1 MYRNTFRHRLAVAGL
16 LVGTALAATACN
28 ASADKDKGNTPAAGG
43 SGGGAGKNVVLVTP
57 EPIGVNDF
65 LKLAATGA
73 QNAAK
78 KAGGTATVLES
89 KDTSAIQQNVE
100 AAVRQKPA
108 VVVAVGFEF
117 ADVLAQQA
125 EANPKQQFLFV
136 DSCTTKPYPNI
147 TCATFREHEGTFLA
161 GAEAGLLTKSGKVG
175 AVVALDSPQIRRFS
189 DPFGAGAKQTNPA
202 SSFTQLFVGGQKP
215 FNDPARAGEQTASL
229 KAKDVDQV
237 MGAASAAGNLGVFNA
252 AKSAGLQ
259 AFGVDVNQCS
269 AAPGTVVDNVIK
281 RTDIAVDKGV
291 EQIVGGKPG
300 GVTSYGV
307 KEGGITLTG
316 LESGVETS
324 QCLIAQRP
332 EVIKTVQVLRDQIV
346 AGTITVADP
355 AAAK

>member
-1 MYRNTFRHRLAVAGL
+1 MYRITARHRLAVAAVV
-16 LVGTALAATACN
+16 VGTALAATACN
-28 ASADKDKGNTPAAGG
+28 ASADKDKTPAAGG
-43 SGGGAGKNVVLVTP
+43 GGADPAKNIVLVTP

-78 KAGGTATVLES
+78 KQGGAATVLES

-100 AAVRQKPA
+100 AAVRQKPS

-117 ADVLAQQA
+117 SDVLAQQA

-136 DSCTTKPYPNI
+136 DSCTAKPYPNI

-161 GAEAGLLTKSGKVG
+161 GAEAGLLTKTAKVG

-202 SSFTQLFVGGQKP
+202 SAFTQLFVGGQKP

-229 KAKDVDQV
+229 KAKDVDQI

-252 AKSAGLQ
+252 AKAAGVQ

-281 RTDIAVDKGV
+281 RTDIAVEKGI
-291 EQIVGGKPG
+291 EQIAAGKAG
-300 GVTSYGV
+300 GVTSYGL

-316 LESGVETS
+316 LETGVETS
-324 QCLIAQRP
+324 QCLIAQHP
-332 EVIKTVQVLRDQIV
+332 DVIKTVLGLRDQIV
-346 AGTITVADP
+346 SGGITVADP
-355 AAAK
+355 ATAK

>member
-1 MYRNTFRHRLAVAGL
+1 MYRITTRHRLTVAAVV
-16 LVGTALAATACN
+16 VGTALAATACN
-28 ASADKDKGNTPAAGG
+28 ASADKDKSPAAGG
-43 SGGGAGKNVVLVTP
+43 TGGDSAKNIVLVTP

-73 QNAAK
+73 QNAAR
-78 KAGGTATVLES
+78 KAGGSATVLES

-202 SSFTQLFVGGQKP
+202 SAFTQLFVGGQKP
-215 FNDPARAGEQTASL
+215 FNDPARASEQTASL
-229 KAKDVDQV
+229 KAKDVDQI

-252 AKSAGLQ
+252 AKAAGVQ
-259 AFGVDVNQCS
+259 AYGVDVNQCS

-281 RTDIAVDKGV
+281 RTDIAVAQGV

-300 GVTSYGV
+300 GVTSYGL

-316 LESGVETS
+316 MEPGLETS
-324 QCLIAQRP
+324 QCLIAQHP
-332 EVIKTVQVLRDQIV
+332 DVLKTVLGLRDQIV